1 MTAEFGAYL
10 KHVRMAKDISQSRLA
25 DLAWLDHSYV
35 SRLEGGSREPSR
47 AAVDKIAD
55 VLELDRD
62 TLRRIAFGYA
72 EDSTDIQRLRDALS
86 TLPTVQR
93 GLLERQVRAL
103 VDTAEYYATIE
114 GVQV

>member
-1 MTAEFGAYL
+1 MTLEFGAYL
-10 KHVRMAKDISQSRLA
+10 RHVRMAKDISQSELA
-25 DLAWLDHSYV
+25 NRAGYDHSFL
-35 SRLEGGSREPSR
+35 SRLEAGTREPSR
-47 AAVDKIAD
+47 AAVDAIAD

-93 GLLERQVRAL
+93 ELLERQVRAL

-114 GVQV
+114 GVRV